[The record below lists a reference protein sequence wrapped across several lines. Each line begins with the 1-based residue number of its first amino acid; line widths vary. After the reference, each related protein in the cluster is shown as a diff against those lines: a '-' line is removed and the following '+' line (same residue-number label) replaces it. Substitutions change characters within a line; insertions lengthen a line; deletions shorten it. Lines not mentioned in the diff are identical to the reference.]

1 MKRLANKLCLLTPL
15 FLAASPLM
23 ASGDGPDWA
32 NFSYQLVN
40 FVIFFGG
47 LFYILKK
54 PMIEFF
60 VNRVKGIRDSLEL
73 AENSREEAKNRLD
86 EIEGKM
92 ANLDA
97 ELADIG
103 EQAKADLQKEED
115 KLLASTKLEAERILA
130 QARSECEN
138 QQREAATALK
148 AFLADLALSEAEK
161 MVKTTMTE
169 AERGKLF
176 ADFTERLGAR
186 S

>member
-32 NFSYQLVN
+32 DFAYHVIN

-47 LFYILKK
+47 LFYVLKK
-54 PMIEFF
+54 PMVEFF
-60 VNRVKGIRDSLEL
+60 SNRVKGISESLEL
-73 AENSREEAKNRLD
+73 AKNSRKDAKKRLD

-97 ELADIG
+97 ELAGIG
-103 EQAKADLQKEED
+103 EQAKADLEKEEE

-130 QARSECEN
+130 QARTECEN
-138 QQREAATALK
+138 QRREATATLK

-161 MVKTTMTE
+161 LVVTSMTE
-169 AERGKLF
+169 VERSKLF
-176 ADFTERLGAR
+176 ADFTERLGA
-186 S
+186 SS